1 MAPVMYQYDA
11 AVSARASLLSL
22 VDVAK
27 IFTLFDLGEAMHD
40 AVDGGLAV

>member
-11 AVSARASLLSL
+11 AVAARASLLSL